1 MTQTTLYGAA
11 LSLYTGRARSY
22 LIKAGINYRETIPS
36 TGHFLDQVVP
46 KAGGRAG
53 MPTLELEDGTVIR
66 DGVAIIDH
74 FEALSGNPFAPTT
87 PKQNII
93 SLLFDVIG
101 AEGLLRPAMHYRWN
115 FPEQN
120 REFLQFH
127 FEQGTPRGPNR
138 AEQAEKRANQM
149 RNACM
154 AFGAV
159 PDTFALT
166 ESLYAELLNTLNLH
180 FADHP
185 YLLGNTPS
193 IGDFGL
199 IAPCYGHLGRD
210 PMPLSIMQT
219 KAVRVFRWV
228 ERMNRPEPDIGE
240 FENQSNGYL
249 ADDEVPQTL
258 IDVLRQ
264 IAIDFVPETRAAA
277 DCINQWLTEQ
287 DNLPAG
293 TEAVR
298 GVGQANFVVRDVSI
312 SALAQPFRFY
322 LLSRVQNAFTAL
334 ATADQETVLKL
345 LSACDM
351 ADVLEIKLTR
361 NLGRANNLE
370 VWT

>member
-1 MTQTTLYGAA
+1 MSQPILYGAP

-22 LIKAGINYRETIPS
+22 LIKAGISYRETIPS
-36 TGHFLDQVVP
+36 SDYFRDNIVP

-53 MPTLELEDGTVIR
+53 MPTLELEDGSVIR
-66 DGVAIIDH
+66 DGVAIVDH
-74 FEALSGNPFAPTT
+74 FEALTANRFSPPT

-120 REFLQFH
+120 QEFIKFH

-138 AEQAEKRANQM
+138 AEKAEQRANQM
-149 RNACM
+149 RTACM

-166 ESLYAELLNTLNLH
+166 EALYHELLEKLNLH
-180 FADHP
+180 FSEHP

-210 PMPLSIMQT
+210 PAPLAIMQT
-219 KAVRVFRWV
+219 TAVRVFRWV

-240 FENQSNGYL
+240 FENQTNGYL
-249 ADDEVPQTL
+249 ADDNVPQTL

-264 IAIDFVPETRAAA
+264 LAIDFIPETQTAAQ
-277 DCINQWLTEQ
+277 CINQWLADQ
-287 DNLPAG
+287 DSLPAG
-293 TEAVR
+293 TEVVR
-298 GVGQANFVVRDVSI
+298 GVGQANFSVRDVPI

-322 LLSRVQNAFTAL
+322 LLQRVQAAFSAL
-334 ATADQETVLKL
+334 PKADQQSVREL
-345 LSACDM
+345 LTECDM
-351 ADVLEIKLTR
+351 AQVLDLTLTR
-361 NLGRANNLE
+361 SIGRQNNLE
-370 VWT
+370 VWL